1 MAESARKNPGSF
13 GFTDISTPC
22 RDFIRVWQ
30 KEPCVRYNSARQVG
44 EKLETVRAPL
54 VEDAVL
60 MVLAHRVCVA
70 AYISSTEERV

>member
-22 RDFIRVWQ
+22 RDFMHVWQ
-30 KEPCVRYNSARQVG
+30 KEPCVRYKISKTG

-60 MVLAHRVCVA
+60 MV
-70 AYISSTEERV
+70 